1 MGSESKESVSVSKSQ
16 CKRFS
21 GIVTPLVTPAT
32 DNGQVD
38 IDGTIRLM
46 ETIVTADTHPFLF
59 GTSGE
64 ASSISKEEK
73 IWTASHVL
81 PQFVERATV
90 YMGISSN
97 CFEESIAL
105 AKAFA
110 DLGAHVVVSTLPS
123 YLSLNPDQM
132 RNYFEQLADAIPLP
146 LIIYNIP
153 VTTHM
158 SVPLETV
165 EMLSQHPNI
174 VGLKDS
180 ERDLDRLKSAST
192 QYKDRNDFSHL
203 TGWAPQSV
211 NALQWGSDGL
221 VPVTA
226 NRVPQRYVEL
236 YSAVGKSDT
245 ESAIRLQ
252 NETNEVSKLFQEN
265 RSLGESLA
273 AMKALLSISG
283 ICGTAMFPPLT
294 SVSEEELEGL
304 KSRWTEINAS

>member
-1 MGSESKESVSVSKSQ
+1 MAPTSQQPEPVSKVSN
-16 CKRFS
+16 KRFH
-21 GIVTPLVTPAT
+21 GIVVPLVTPAT
-32 DNGQVD
+32 NDGHVD
-38 IDGTIRLM
+38 ADATVRLI
-46 ETIVTADTHPFLF
+46 ESIVDAKTFPFLF

-73 IWTASHVL
+73 IRIASIVC
-81 PQFVERATV
+81 PQFTEQTDF

-97 CFEESIAL
+97 CFEESVDL

-110 DLGAHVVVSTLPS
+110 DQGAQVAVATLPC

-132 RNYFEQLADAIPLP
+132 LKYFEKLADSIPLP

-158 SVPLETV
+158 SIPLDVV
-165 EMLSQHPNI
+165 EALSHHPKI

-180 ERDLDRLKSAST
+180 ERDLDRLQSAAT
-192 QYKDRNDFSHL
+192 QYKDRTDFSHL
-203 TGWAPQSV
+203 TGWAPQAV

-226 NRVPQRYVEL
+226 NLVPHLYLEL
-236 YSAVGKSDT
+236 YHAVVEGDSETAD
-245 ESAIRLQ
+245 RLQ
-252 NETNEVSKLFQEN
+252 NETNEVSKIFQEN

-273 AMKALLSISG
+273 AMKALLNVSG
-283 ICGTAMFPPLT
+283 ICSTAMFPPLT
-294 SVSEEELEGL
+294 PVTESEQEQL
-304 KSRWTEINAS
+304 KNQWAEFKRQ